1 MKRIIYESNEIICFQ
16 IQFSKNRDYIV
27 EITGSSTG
35 DPLPTSLD
43 THYTGYA
50 YNVVKILT
58 KTQSH
63 IRHLLH
69 FPCNT
74 PECSSLPAVGKD
86 ISTFLNGLEV
96 NKLFLLGHSK
106 GGIELLS
113 ALMSLTKMPQQ
124 IITVSVPAKGTLSA
138 NKERAE
144 IQLNSLEKLFYKF
157 TFSNNPLDQAISRAT
172 VLEDSGIDMEFIWK
186 KYGHLMTN
194 LISQCPRGCH
204 IQSPADLVCWYLWR
218 YKDLRLSSTDSLGN
232 DGIVT
237 ISSQR
242 FPYIK
247 NNYISAFHS
256 SSLDVAREEL
266 KKFL

>member
-1 MKRIIYESNEIICFQ
+1 MECILYESNEIICFQ
-16 IQFSKNRDYIV
+16 IQSSKNRDYIV

-43 THYTGYA
+43 THYNGYA

-74 PECSSLPAVGKD
+74 PECSSIPAVGKD

-113 ALMSLTKMPQQ
+113 ALMSLTIIPQQ
-124 IITVSVPAKGTLSA
+124 IITVSVPSKGTLSA

-144 IQLNSLEKLFYKF
+144 KQLNLFEKLFYRL
-157 TFSNNPLDQAISRAT
+157 TFSNNPLDRAISRTT

-186 KYGHLMTN
+186 QYGHVMTN
-194 LISQCPRGCH
+194 LISQCPKSCH
-204 IQSPADLVCWYLWR
+204 IQSPADLVCWYLHR
-218 YKDLRLSSTDSLGN
+218 YKDLRLSSTDSLEN

-237 ISSQR
+237 VSSQEL
-242 FPYIK
+242 PYVKSNLIF
-247 NNYISAFHS
+247 AFHS